1 MLATLR
7 RRVNTVL
14 PEDPSHRA
22 SAHTMPEMLVS
33 RLLIA
38 LFGWVNPDQHRE
50 YKRLREE
57 NRRLRHALRESD
69 QRGEHPGEEDHSQN
83 PVSS

>member
-1 MLATLR
+1 
-7 RRVNTVL
+7 
-14 PEDPSHRA
+14 
-22 SAHTMPEMLVS
+22 MLVS